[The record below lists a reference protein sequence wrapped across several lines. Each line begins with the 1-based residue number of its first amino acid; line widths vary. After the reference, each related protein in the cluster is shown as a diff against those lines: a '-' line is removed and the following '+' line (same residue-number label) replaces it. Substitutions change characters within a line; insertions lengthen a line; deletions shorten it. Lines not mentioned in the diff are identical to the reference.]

1 MRNTDGVHADIDK
14 LALHSSEMMSIV
26 QKVEEL
32 LNHLAIAERYATL
45 PSDRHIIYDLINKVG
60 IIKAYL
66 IRMSANVGQMATGF
80 DQLSRRIEATLD
92 DYDHEMSRLLA
103 HYNNF
108 E

>member
-1 MRNTDGVHADIDK
+1 MASRAVDIKEKASVDRW
-14 LALHSSEMMSIV
+14 LAKAEA
-26 QKVEEL
+26 
-32 LNHLAIAERYATL
+32 LNQRAETIIKEAT
-45 PSDRHIIYDLINKVG
+45 
-60 IIKAYL
+60 KAYL
-66 IRMSANVGQMATGF
+66 IHMSANVGQMATGF